1 MSAPD
6 RFTPYAPDVQAVV
19 RLEEALPPEH
29 PVYVFVD
36 LIRAVD
42 LGHFVIPPG
51 PKGEKPY
58 HPHALFG
65 ILAWGYLHG
74 VRSAR
79 KLARLA
85 RQEATFVYLAGGGR
99 PNYRRLARFRRENRV
114 AFTAVFQETVVL
126 ALRLGLAR
134 LGHVALDGTKLKA
147 NTSKHKAMSYGR
159 MRQREA
165 QLKEEIARL
174 VEQAEAQ
181 DTAEDQEY
189 GVDSDGYSVA
199 EELARRE
206 ARLAKIQAARE
217 RLEAEQRVEQGR
229 PEDGPPVIAEKEQRL
244 FADPDARIMLLKRG
258 EYDYAY
264 NAQAAVDAESG
275 IIVAAALTNVAPDVG
290 HLPALA
296 AEVRALRDIAELPE
310 DALTT
315 MSADAGYFSGENAR
329 EDGAGLDL
337 LIAAGRDDPATAASR
352 SGIWSAECFG
362 YDAARDVW
370 VCPADKL
377 LVRQVTPPGST
388 GRPSQHR
395 YLAAPDDCAACPL
408 RVRCLK
414 PGADRRPAL
423 QAPPTRCPPT
433 LCPPQGHR
441 RAGLR
446 PAQGGARLHH
456 PQPARARSCRWRV
469 PAGRPRPQPRQAA
482 ARLPAPCHLVGAGGG
497 LTLVPAA
504 RDLRTV
510 IAGRPE
516 ATRTAPEAPGHTTP
530 PPTAT
535 TLGRRLLPPAPRRTD
550 P

>member
-1 MSAPD
+1 MSATD
-6 RFTPYAPDVQAVV
+6 RFKPYAPDVRAVV

-29 PVYVFVD
+29 PIHVFVD
-36 LIRAVD
+36 LVHGVD
-42 LGHFVIPPG
+42 LRHFVIPPG

-85 RQEATFVYLAGGGR
+85 RQEATFVDLAGGGA
-99 PNYRRLARFRRENRV
+99 PNYRTLARFRRDNAA
-114 AFTAVFQETVVL
+114 AFTAVFQATVVL

-147 NTSKHKAMSYGR
+147 NTSKPKAMSYGR

-174 VEQAEAQ
+174 VEQGEAQ
-181 DTAEDQEY
+181 DAAEDQEY
-189 GVDSDGYSVA
+189 GADSDGYSVA

-217 RLEAEQRVEQGR
+217 HLEAEQRVEQGL
-229 PEDGPPVIAEKEQRL
+229 PADATPAIADKEQRS
-244 FADPDARIMLLKRG
+244 FADTDARIMLMKRG

-264 NAQAAVDAESG
+264 NAQAAVDAASG
-275 IIVAAALTNVAPDVG
+275 VSVAATLTNVAPDVG

-296 AEVRALRDIAELPE
+296 AEVRALRAVAEVPG
-310 DALTT
+310 DQLTT
-315 MSADAGYFSGENAR
+315 VSADAGYFSGENAR

-362 YDAARDVW
+362 YDAGRDVW

-377 LVRQVTPPGST
+377 LVRQVTPSGAT

-395 YLAAPDDCAACPL
+395 YLAAVDDCAACPL
-408 RVRCLK
+408 RARCLK
-414 PGADRRPAL
+414 PG
-423 QAPPTRCPPT
+423 
-433 LCPPQGHR
+433 
-441 RAGLR
+441 
-446 PAQGGARLHH
+446 
-456 PQPARARSCRWRV
+456 
-469 PAGRPRPQPRQAA
+469 
-482 ARLPAPCHLVGAGGG
+482 
-497 LTLVPAA
+497 
-504 RDLRTV
+504 
-510 IAGRPE
+510 E
-516 ATRTAPEAPGHTTP
+516 E
-530 PPTAT
+530 
-535 TLGRRLLPPAPRRTD
+535 RRLLVSQRSRPTGAMRYKLRQPDARRRYARRKTIVEPVFGQIKEVRGFTTLSLRGRARAAGEYLLACLAHNLGKLLRVCPLPSAGLAPAAV
-550 P
+550 

>member
-6 RFTPYAPDVQAVV
+6 RFKPYAPDVRAVV

-29 PVYVFVD
+29 PIHVFVD
-36 LIRAVD
+36 LIQSVD

-99 PNYRRLARFRRENRV
+99 PNYRTLARFRRENAA

-217 RLEAEQRVEQGR
+217 HLEAEQRAEQGL
-229 PEDGPPVIAEKEQRL
+229 PADAAPKIAEKEQRS
-244 FADPDARIMLLKRG
+244 FADPDARIMLMKRG

-264 NAQAAVDAESG
+264 NAQAVVDAESG
-275 IIVAAALTNVAPDVG
+275 VIVAATLTNVAPDMG
-290 HLPALA
+290 HLPDLLA
-296 AEVRALRDIAELPE
+296 ELRGLRDLVGHAGEPP
-310 DALTT
+310 TT
-315 MSADAGYFSGENAR
+315 VSADAGYFSGENAA

-337 LIAAGRDDPATAASR
+337 LIAAGRDDPAVATTKATVYAIDR
-352 SGIWSAECFG
+352 FG
-362 YDAARDVW
+362 YDPVRDVW
-370 VCPADKL
+370 ICPADKL
-377 LVRQVTPPGST
+377 LHLAPPTGQR
-388 GRPSQHR
+388 GRPSVNQ
-395 YLAAPDDCAACPL
+395 YVAAPADCADCPL
-408 RVRCLK
+408 RARCLK
-414 PGADRRPAL
+414 PDEDHRRLQAKDRRSAGAMRFKL
-423 QAPPTRCPPT
+423 RQSHA
-433 LCPPQGHR
+433 R
-441 RAGLR
+441 RRYARRKAIVEPVFGQLK
-446 PAQGGARLHH
+446 GARGFTTLSLRGL
-456 PQPARARSCRWRV
+456 ARAAGEYLLACLVHNLGKLLRICPLPSAV
-469 PAGRPRPQPRQAA
+469 PA
-482 ARLPAPCHLVGAGGG
+482 
-497 LTLVPAA
+497 PAA
-504 RDLRTV
+504 V
-510 IAGRPE
+510 
-516 ATRTAPEAPGHTTP
+516 
-530 PPTAT
+530 
-535 TLGRRLLPPAPRRTD
+535 
-550 P
+550 